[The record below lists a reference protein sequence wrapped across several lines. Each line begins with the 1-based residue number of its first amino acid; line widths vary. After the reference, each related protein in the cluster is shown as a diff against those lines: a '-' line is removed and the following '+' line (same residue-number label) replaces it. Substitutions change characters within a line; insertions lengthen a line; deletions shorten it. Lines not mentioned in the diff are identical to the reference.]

1 MPKWAKIRETQN
13 FVPQTKN
20 AIDIL
25 FRLAYNS
32 GHKAVLRRAKQLQN
46 KKHEYRYIV
55 ALRQKEWE
63 DLTMSTKFS
72 RKTFL
77 KGSVAGLG
85 MMALNVCTAGA
96 ASAAEPAAA
105 AEDTNSLN
113 LVPKK
118 AASVK
123 VERRSSVGGGWQGEP
138 VFPNWKG
145 YTDDTLAMNHMYTFM
160 GYAGQG
166 TLCVE
171 PEAGVTGFNLFVNNR
186 QINTAAM
193 AAGGVWNVDISG
205 QTINGRNTIQVD
217 GIRPRGKKVTVRVGY
232 PTVQEGTLQDVG
244 IDRDAVELLEQIIQA
259 DVNNGFPSAQM
270 AIVKD
275 GKLVYQNAW
284 GKVNSYNPDGTTNTN
299 SPAVTNDTLYDLA
312 SNTKMYTANYALQY
326 LVTQGKADLDSR
338 LVDLLGSAFVED
350 TIDITYNG
358 YENPGLA
365 VNKQWKAELTL
376 RDILRHQAGF
386 PADPQYHNDSFD
398 QCAQKTV
405 PGAVNVLFSGWDGS
419 AATRAATLKSIFKTP
434 LMYKPGTK
442 TVYSDVDYMLL
453 AFAIEAITGKGL
465 DAFLKETFWDPMG
478 LTHTTYNPL
487 LNGFAANDCAATELN
502 GNTRDGAISFTGVR
516 TATIQGQVH
525 DEKCY
530 YAMGGISG
538 HAGLFSNATE
548 LAKLASVMLTG
559 GYGENRYFSRNVMD
573 TFTAPKKEN
582 AANWGLGW
590 WREGD
595 NQRCWYFGTQAPSN
609 TIGHQGWT
617 GTLTMIDPVENLVV
631 VYLTNKINSP
641 VTDKVANPNNFNGN
655 WYTASTLGFVAQLL
669 YQGLQNH
676 GTDPNN
682 AYSAL
687 LEDMAESKFALVAE
701 GGSVPATH
709 PLVRSGYAVL
719 EAMAAH
725 ANSTHSYMDR
735 GYFNDAITLLD
746 AARDAEELA
755 KLQKMLKKF

>member
-1 MPKWAKIRETQN
+1 M
-13 FVPQTKN
+13 
-20 AIDIL
+20 IDIL
-25 FRLAYNS
+25 FHLAYNS
-32 GHKAVLRRAKQLQN
+32 GHKAVPLLRD

-105 AEDTNSLN
+105 AAEDTNSLN

-123 VERRSSVGGGWQGEP
+123 VTSRGSVSGGWQGEP

-145 YTDDTLAMNHMYTFM
+145 LDDTLAMNHMYTFV

-171 PEAGVTGFNLFVNNR
+171 PESGVTGFNLFVNNR

-205 QTINGRNTIQVD
+205 QTINGRNTIQVG
-217 GIRPRGKKVTVRVGY
+217 GIRPRGKQVTVRVGY
-232 PTVQEGTLQDVG
+232 PTVQEGSLQDVG
-244 IDRDAVELLEQIIQA
+244 IDRDALELLEQIIQA

-284 GKVNSYNPDGTTNTN
+284 GKVNSYNPDGTPKTD

-326 LVTQGKADLDSR
+326 LVTQGKANLDSR

-358 YENPGLA
+358 YENPGLK

-398 QCAQKTV
+398 QCSQKTV

-573 TFTAPKKEN
+573 AFTAPKKEN

-617 GTLTMIDPVENLVV
+617 GTLTMIDPVEDLVV

-641 VTDKVANPNNFNGN
+641 VTDKAANPNKFNGN

-725 ANSTHSYMDR
+725 ANATHSYMDR
-735 GYFNDAITLLD
+735 SYFNDALTLLD
-746 AARDAEELA
+746 DTRDAEELA
-755 KLQKMLKKF
+755 KLKKMLNKF

>member
-1 MPKWAKIRETQN
+1 M
-13 FVPQTKN
+13 
-20 AIDIL
+20 IDIL
-25 FRLAYNS
+25 FHLAYNS
-32 GHKAVLRRAKQLQN
+32 GHKAVPLLRD

-105 AEDTNSLN
+105 AAEDTNSLN

-123 VERRSSVGGGWQGEP
+123 VTSRGSVSGGWQGEP

-145 YTDDTLAMNHMYTFM
+145 LDDTLAMNHMYTFV

-171 PEAGVTGFNLFVNNR
+171 PETGVTGFNLFVNNR
-186 QINTAAM
+186 QVNTAAM

-205 QTINGRNTIQVD
+205 QTINGRNTIQVG
-217 GIRPRGKKVTVRVGY
+217 GIRPRGKQVTVRVGY
-232 PTVQEGTLQDVG
+232 PTVQEGSLQDVG
-244 IDRDAVELLEQIIQA
+244 IDRDALELLEQIIQA

-284 GKVNSYNPDGTTNTN
+284 GRVNAYNPDGTPKTD

-326 LVTQGKADLDSR
+326 LVTQGKANLDSR

-358 YENPGLA
+358 YENPGLK

-398 QCAQKTV
+398 QCSQKTV
-405 PGAVNVLFSGWDGS
+405 PGATNVLFSGWDGS

-573 TFTAPKKEN
+573 AFTAPKKEN

-641 VTDKVANPNNFNGN
+641 VTDKAANPNKFNGN

-701 GGSVPATH
+701 GGNVPATH

-735 GYFNDAITLLD
+735 SYFNDALTLLD
-746 AARDAEELA
+746 DTRDAEELA
-755 KLQKMLKKF
+755 KLKKMLNKF

>member
-1 MPKWAKIRETQN
+1 M
-13 FVPQTKN
+13 
-20 AIDIL
+20 IDIL

-32 GHKAVLRRAKQLQN
+32 GHKAVPLLRD

-105 AEDTNSLN
+105 AAEDTNSLN

-123 VERRSSVGGGWQGEP
+123 VTSRGSVSGGWQGEP

-145 YTDDTLAMNHMYTFM
+145 YVDDTLAMNHMYTFM

-171 PEAGVTGFNLFVNNR
+171 PEVGVTGFNLFVNNR

-205 QTINGRNTIQVD
+205 QTINGRNTIQVG

-232 PTVQEGTLQDVG
+232 PTVQKGSLQDVG
-244 IDRDAVELLEQIIQA
+244 IDRDALELLEQIIQA
-259 DVNNGFPSAQM
+259 DVDNGFPSAQM
-270 AIVKD
+270 AIVKN

-284 GKVNSYNPDGTTNTN
+284 GKVNSYNPDGTLKTD

-358 YENPGLA
+358 YENPGLT

-405 PGAVNVLFSGWDGS
+405 PGATNLLFSGWDGS

-573 TFTAPKKEN
+573 AFTAPKKEN

-641 VTDKVANPNNFNGN
+641 VTDKAANPNNFNGN

-735 GYFNDAITLLD
+735 SYFNDAITLLD
-746 AARDAEELA
+746 ATRDAEELA
-755 KLQKMLKKF
+755 KLKKIAQKH

>member
-1 MPKWAKIRETQN
+1 M
-13 FVPQTKN
+13 
-20 AIDIL
+20 
-25 FRLAYNS
+25 
-32 GHKAVLRRAKQLQN
+32 
-46 KKHEYRYIV
+46 
-55 ALRQKEWE
+55 
-63 DLTMSTKFS
+63 
-72 RKTFL
+72 
-77 KGSVAGLG
+77 
-85 MMALNVCTAGA
+85 
-96 ASAAEPAAA
+96 
-105 AEDTNSLN
+105 
-113 LVPKK
+113 
-118 AASVK
+118 
-123 VERRSSVGGGWQGEP
+123 
-138 VFPNWKG
+138 
-145 YTDDTLAMNHMYTFM
+145 
-160 GYAGQG
+160 
-166 TLCVE
+166 
-171 PEAGVTGFNLFVNNR
+171 
-186 QINTAAM
+186 
-193 AAGGVWNVDISG
+193 
-205 QTINGRNTIQVD
+205 
-217 GIRPRGKKVTVRVGY
+217 
-232 PTVQEGTLQDVG
+232 
-244 IDRDAVELLEQIIQA
+244 
-259 DVNNGFPSAQM
+259 
-270 AIVKD
+270 
-275 GKLVYQNAW
+275 
-284 GKVNSYNPDGTTNTN
+284 
-299 SPAVTNDTLYDLA
+299 
-312 SNTKMYTANYALQY
+312 
-326 LVTQGKADLDSR
+326 
-338 LVDLLGSAFVED
+338 VDLLGSAFVED

-358 YENPGLA
+358 YENPGLK

-398 QCAQKTV
+398 QCSQKTV
-405 PGAVNVLFSGWDGS
+405 PGAINVLFSGWDGS

-573 TFTAPKKEN
+573 AFTAPKKED

-641 VTDKVANPNNFNGN
+641 VTDKAANPNNFNGN

-701 GGSVPATH
+701 GGNVSATH

-735 GYFNDAITLLD
+735 SYFNDALTLLD
-746 AARDAEELA
+746 DTRDAEELA
-755 KLQKMLKKF
+755 KLKKMLNKF

>member
-1 MPKWAKIRETQN
+1 M
-13 FVPQTKN
+13 
-20 AIDIL
+20 
-25 FRLAYNS
+25 
-32 GHKAVLRRAKQLQN
+32 
-46 KKHEYRYIV
+46 
-55 ALRQKEWE
+55 
-63 DLTMSTKFS
+63 
-72 RKTFL
+72 
-77 KGSVAGLG
+77 
-85 MMALNVCTAGA
+85 
-96 ASAAEPAAA
+96 
-105 AEDTNSLN
+105 
-113 LVPKK
+113 
-118 AASVK
+118 
-123 VERRSSVGGGWQGEP
+123 
-138 VFPNWKG
+138 
-145 YTDDTLAMNHMYTFM
+145 
-160 GYAGQG
+160 
-166 TLCVE
+166 
-171 PEAGVTGFNLFVNNR
+171 
-186 QINTAAM
+186 
-193 AAGGVWNVDISG
+193 
-205 QTINGRNTIQVD
+205 
-217 GIRPRGKKVTVRVGY
+217 
-232 PTVQEGTLQDVG
+232 
-244 IDRDAVELLEQIIQA
+244 
-259 DVNNGFPSAQM
+259 
-270 AIVKD
+270 
-275 GKLVYQNAW
+275 YQNAW
-284 GKVNSYNPDGTTNTN
+284 GKVNSYNPDGTPKTD

-326 LVTQGKADLDSR
+326 LVTQGKANLDSR

-358 YENPGLA
+358 YENPGLK

-398 QCAQKTV
+398 QCSQKTV
-405 PGAVNVLFSGWDGS
+405 PGATNLLFSGWDGS

-502 GNTRDGAISFTGVR
+502 GNTRDGVISFTGVR

-573 TFTAPKKEN
+573 AFTAPKKED

-735 GYFNDAITLLD
+735 NYFNDALTLLD
-746 AARDAEELA
+746 DTRDAEELA
-755 KLQKMLKKF
+755 KLKKMLNKF

>member
-1 MPKWAKIRETQN
+1 M
-13 FVPQTKN
+13 
-20 AIDIL
+20 IDIL

-32 GHKAVLRRAKQLQN
+32 GHKAVPLLRDKKARIQAYCRIAAK
-46 KKHEYRYIV
+46 K
-55 ALRQKEWE
+55 WE

-105 AEDTNSLN
+105 AAEDTNSLN
-113 LVPKK
+113 LIPKK

-123 VERRSSVGGGWQGEP
+123 VTSRGSVSGGWQGEP

-145 YTDDTLAMNHMYTFM
+145 YVDDTLAMNHMYTFV

-171 PEAGVTGFNLFVNNR
+171 PESGVTGFNLFVNNR

-205 QTINGRNTIQVD
+205 QTINGRNTIQVG

-232 PTVQEGTLQDVG
+232 PTVQEGSLQDVG
-244 IDRDAVELLEQIIQA
+244 IDRDALELLEQIIQA

-270 AIVKD
+270 AIVKN

-284 GKVNSYNPDGTTNTN
+284 GKVNSYNPDGTPKTD

-326 LVTQGKADLDSR
+326 LVTQGKANLDSR

-358 YENPGLA
+358 YENPGLK

-398 QCAQKTV
+398 QCSQKTV
-405 PGAVNVLFSGWDGS
+405 PGATNLLFSGWDGS

-573 TFTAPKKEN
+573 AFTAPKKED

-617 GTLTMIDPVENLVV
+617 GTLTMIDPVEDLVV

-641 VTDKVANPNNFNGN
+641 VTDKAANPNNFNGN

-735 GYFNDAITLLD
+735 NYFNDALTLLD
-746 AARDAEELA
+746 DTRDAEELA
-755 KLQKMLKKF
+755 KLKKMLNKF

>member
-1 MPKWAKIRETQN
+1 MPQDEN
-13 FVPQTKN
+13 V
-20 AIDIL
+20 IDIL

-32 GHKAVLRRAKQLQN
+32 GHKAVPLLRD
-46 KKHEYRYIV
+46 KKYEYRYIV

-105 AEDTNSLN
+105 AAEDTNSLN

-123 VERRSSVGGGWQGEP
+123 VTSRGSVSGGWQGEP

-145 YTDDTLAMNHMYTFM
+145 LDDTLAMNHMYTFV

-171 PEAGVTGFNLFVNNR
+171 PESGVTGFNLFVNNR

-205 QTINGRNTIQVD
+205 QTINGRNTIQVG
-217 GIRPRGKKVTVRVGY
+217 GIRPRGKQVTVRVGY
-232 PTVQEGTLQDVG
+232 PTVQEGSLQDVG
-244 IDRDAVELLEQIIQA
+244 IDRDALELLEQIIQA

-270 AIVKD
+270 AIVKN

-284 GKVNSYNPDGTTNTN
+284 GKVNSYNPDGTPKTD

-326 LVTQGKADLDSR
+326 LVTQGKANLDSR

-358 YENPGLA
+358 YENPGLK

-405 PGAVNVLFSGWDGS
+405 PGATNVLFSGWDGS
-419 AATRAATLKSIFKTP
+419 AATRATTLKSIFKTP

-573 TFTAPKKEN
+573 AFTAPKKED

-617 GTLTMIDPVENLVV
+617 GTLTMIDPVEDLVV

-641 VTDKVANPNNFNGN
+641 VTDKAANPNKFNGN

-676 GTDPNN
+676 GIDPNN

-701 GGSVPATH
+701 GGNVSATH

-725 ANSTHSYMDR
+725 ANATHSYLDR
-735 GYFNDAITLLD
+735 NYFNDALTLLD
-746 AARDAEELA
+746 DTRDAEELA
-755 KLQKMLKKF
+755 KLKKMLNKF

>member
-1 MPKWAKIRETQN
+1 M
-13 FVPQTKN
+13 
-20 AIDIL
+20 IDIL
-25 FRLAYNS
+25 FYLAYNS
-32 GHKAVLRRAKQLQN
+32 GHKAVPLLRD
-46 KKHEYRYIV
+46 KKHEYRHIV

-105 AEDTNSLN
+105 AAEDTNSLN

-123 VERRSSVGGGWQGEP
+123 VTSRGSVSGGWQGEP

-145 YTDDTLAMNHMYTFM
+145 LDDTLAMNHMYTFV
-160 GYAGQG
+160 GYTGQG

-205 QTINGRNTIQVD
+205 QTINGRNTIQVG

-232 PTVQEGTLQDVG
+232 PTVQEGSLQDVG
-244 IDRDAVELLEQIIQA
+244 IDRDALELLEQIIQA
-259 DVNNGFPSAQM
+259 DVNNGFPGAQM
-270 AIVKD
+270 AVVKN

-284 GKVNSYNPDGTTNTN
+284 GKVNSYNPDGTPKTD

-326 LVTQGKADLDSR
+326 LVTQGKANLDSR

-358 YENPGLA
+358 YENPGLK

-398 QCAQKTV
+398 QCSQKTV
-405 PGAVNVLFSGWDGS
+405 PGATNLLFSGWDGS

-573 TFTAPKKEN
+573 AFTAPTKED

-617 GTLTMIDPVENLVV
+617 GTLTMIDPVEDLVV

-641 VTDKVANPNNFNGN
+641 VTDKAANPNKFNGN

-676 GTDPNN
+676 GPDPNT

-725 ANSTHSYMDR
+725 ANATHSYLDR
-735 GYFNDAITLLD
+735 NYFNDALTLLD
-746 AARDAEELA
+746 DTRDAEELA
-755 KLQKMLKKF
+755 KLKKMLNKF

>member
-1 MPKWAKIRETQN
+1 M
-13 FVPQTKN
+13 
-20 AIDIL
+20 IDIL

-32 GHKAVLRRAKQLQN
+32 GHKAVPLLRDKKARIQAYCRIAAK
-46 KKHEYRYIV
+46 K
-55 ALRQKEWE
+55 WE

-105 AEDTNSLN
+105 AAEDTNSLN
-113 LVPKK
+113 LIPKK

-123 VERRSSVGGGWQGEP
+123 VTSRGSVSGGWQGEP

-145 YTDDTLAMNHMYTFM
+145 YVDDTLAMNHMYTFV

-171 PEAGVTGFNLFVNNR
+171 PESGVTGFNLFVNNR

-205 QTINGRNTIQVD
+205 QTINGRNTIQVG

-232 PTVQEGTLQDVG
+232 PTVQEGSLQDVG
-244 IDRDAVELLEQIIQA
+244 IDRDALELLEQIIQA

-270 AIVKD
+270 AVVKN

-284 GKVNSYNPDGTTNTN
+284 GKVNSYNPDGTPKTD

-326 LVTQGKADLDSR
+326 LVTQGKANLDSR

-358 YENPGLA
+358 YENPGLK

-398 QCAQKTV
+398 QCSQKTV
-405 PGAVNVLFSGWDGS
+405 PGATNLLFSGWDGS

-573 TFTAPKKEN
+573 AFTAPKKED

-617 GTLTMIDPVENLVV
+617 GTLTMIDPVEDLVV

-641 VTDKVANPNNFNGN
+641 VTDKAANPNKFNGN

-725 ANSTHSYMDR
+725 ANATHSYLDR
-735 GYFNDAITLLD
+735 NYFNDALTLLD
-746 AARDAEELA
+746 DTRDAEELA
-755 KLQKMLKKF
+755 KLKKMLNKF

>member
-1 MPKWAKIRETQN
+1 M
-13 FVPQTKN
+13 
-20 AIDIL
+20 IDIL

-32 GHKAVLRRAKQLQN
+32 GHKAVPLLRDKKARIQVYCRIAAKRMGGPYHVNQ
-46 KKHEYRYIV
+46 I
-55 ALRQKEWE
+55 
-63 DLTMSTKFS
+63 S

-105 AEDTNSLN
+105 AAEDTNSLN

-123 VERRSSVGGGWQGEP
+123 VTSRGSVSGGWQGEP

-145 YTDDTLAMNHMYTFM
+145 LDDTLAMNHMYTFV

-171 PEAGVTGFNLFVNNR
+171 PESGVTGFNLFVNNR

-205 QTINGRNTIQVD
+205 QTINGRNTIQVG

-232 PTVQEGTLQDVG
+232 PTVQEGSLQDVG
-244 IDRDAVELLEQIIQA
+244 IDRDALELLEQIIQA

-270 AIVKD
+270 AIVKN

-284 GKVNSYNPDGTTNTN
+284 GKVNSYNPDGTPKTD

-326 LVTQGKADLDSR
+326 LVTQGKANLDSR

-358 YENPGLA
+358 YENPGLK

-405 PGAVNVLFSGWDGS
+405 PGATNVLFSGWDGS

-502 GNTRDGAISFTGVR
+502 GNTRDGAISLTGVR

-538 HAGLFSNATE
+538 HAGLFSNTTE

-573 TFTAPKKEN
+573 AFTAPKKED

-641 VTDKVANPNNFNGN
+641 VTDKAANPNKFNGN

-725 ANSTHSYMDR
+725 ANATHSYLDR
-735 GYFNDAITLLD
+735 NYFNDALTLLD
-746 AARDAEELA
+746 DTRDAEELA
-755 KLQKMLKKF
+755 KLKKMLNKF

>member
-1 MPKWAKIRETQN
+1 
-13 FVPQTKN
+13 
-20 AIDIL
+20 
-25 FRLAYNS
+25 
-32 GHKAVLRRAKQLQN
+32 
-46 KKHEYRYIV
+46 
-55 ALRQKEWE
+55 
-63 DLTMSTKFS
+63 MSTKFS

-105 AEDTNSLN
+105 AAEDTNSLN

-123 VERRSSVGGGWQGEP
+123 VTSRGSVSGGWQGEP

-145 YTDDTLAMNHMYTFM
+145 LDDTLAMNHMYTFV

-205 QTINGRNTIQVD
+205 QTINGRNTIQVG

-232 PTVQEGTLQDVG
+232 PTVQEGSLQDVG
-244 IDRDAVELLEQIIQA
+244 IDRDALELLEQIIQA

-270 AIVKD
+270 AIVKN

-284 GKVNSYNPDGTTNTN
+284 GKVNSYNPDGTPKTD

-326 LVTQGKADLDSR
+326 LVTQGKANLDSR

-358 YENPGLA
+358 YENPGLK

-405 PGAVNVLFSGWDGS
+405 PGATNVLFSGWDGS

-478 LTHTTYNPL
+478 LTHTAYNPL

-516 TATIQGQVH
+516 TATIQGQVP
-525 DEKCY
+525 
-530 YAMGGISG
+530 S
-538 HAGLFSNATE
+538 ST
-548 LAKLASVMLTG
+548 AKSWYIPCVT
-559 GYGENRYFSRNVMD
+559 
-573 TFTAPKKEN
+573 
-582 AANWGLGW
+582 
-590 WREGD
+590 
-595 NQRCWYFGTQAPSN
+595 QR
-609 TIGHQGWT
+609 
-617 GTLTMIDPVENLVV
+617 L
-631 VYLTNKINSP
+631 SP
-641 VTDKVANPNNFNGN
+641 G
-655 WYTASTLGFVAQLL
+655 QRRIC
-669 YQGLQNH
+669 
-676 GTDPNN
+676 
-682 AYSAL
+682 
-687 LEDMAESKFALVAE
+687 
-701 GGSVPATH
+701 VPAGTMRLR
-709 PLVRSGYAVL
+709 PSQWT
-719 EAMAAH
+719 
-725 ANSTHSYMDR
+725 STSDS
-735 GYFNDAITLLD
+735 
-746 AARDAEELA
+746 
-755 KLQKMLKKF
+755 

>member
-1 MPKWAKIRETQN
+1 M
-13 FVPQTKN
+13 
-20 AIDIL
+20 IDIL
-25 FRLAYNS
+25 FYLAYNS
-32 GHKAVLRRAKQLQN
+32 GHKAVPLLRD
-46 KKHEYRYIV
+46 KKHEYRHIV

-105 AEDTNSLN
+105 AAEDTNSLN

-123 VERRSSVGGGWQGEP
+123 VTSRGSVSGGWQGEP

-145 YTDDTLAMNHMYTFM
+145 LDDTLAMNHMYTFV

-171 PEAGVTGFNLFVNNR
+171 PESGVTGFNLFVNNR

-205 QTINGRNTIQVD
+205 QTINGRNTIQVG

-232 PTVQEGTLQDVG
+232 PTVQEGSLQDVG
-244 IDRDAVELLEQIIQA
+244 IDRDALELLEQIIQA

-270 AIVKD
+270 AVVKN

-284 GKVNSYNPDGTTNTN
+284 GKVNSYNPDGTPKTD

-326 LVTQGKADLDSR
+326 LVTQGKANLDSR

-358 YENPGLA
+358 YENPGLK

-398 QCAQKTV
+398 QCSQKTV
-405 PGAVNVLFSGWDGS
+405 PGATNVLFSGWDGS

-573 TFTAPKKEN
+573 AFTAPKKED

-617 GTLTMIDPVENLVV
+617 GTLTMIDPVEDLVV

-641 VTDKVANPNNFNGN
+641 VTDKAANPNKFNGN

-725 ANSTHSYMDR
+725 ANATHSYLDR
-735 GYFNDAITLLD
+735 NYFNDALTLLD
-746 AARDAEELA
+746 DTRDAEELA
-755 KLQKMLKKF
+755 KLKKMLNKF

>member
-1 MPKWAKIRETQN
+1 M
-13 FVPQTKN
+13 
-20 AIDIL
+20 IDIL
-25 FRLAYNS
+25 FHLAYNS
-32 GHKAVLRRAKQLQN
+32 GHKAVPLLRD

-105 AEDTNSLN
+105 AAEDTNSLN

-123 VERRSSVGGGWQGEP
+123 VTSRGSVSSGWQGEP

-145 YTDDTLAMNHMYTFM
+145 LDDTLAMNHMYTFV

-171 PEAGVTGFNLFVNNR
+171 PESGVTGFNLFVNNR
-186 QINTAAM
+186 QVNTAAM

-205 QTINGRNTIQVD
+205 QTINGRNTIQVG
-217 GIRPRGKKVTVRVGY
+217 GIRPRGKQVTVRVGY
-232 PTVQEGTLQDVG
+232 PTVQEGSLQDVG
-244 IDRDAVELLEQIIQA
+244 IDRDALELLEQIIQA

-284 GKVNSYNPDGTTNTN
+284 GKVNSYNPDGTPKTD

-326 LVTQGKADLDSR
+326 LVTQGKANLDSR

-358 YENPGLA
+358 YENPGLK

-398 QCAQKTV
+398 QCSQKTV
-405 PGAVNVLFSGWDGS
+405 PGATNVLFSGWDGS

-573 TFTAPKKEN
+573 AFTAPKKED

-641 VTDKVANPNNFNGN
+641 VTDKAANPNKFNGN

-701 GGSVPATH
+701 GGNVPATH
-709 PLVRSGYAVL
+709 PLVRAGYAVL

-735 GYFNDAITLLD
+735 NYFNDALTLLD
-746 AARDAEELA
+746 DTRDAEELA
-755 KLQKMLKKF
+755 KLKKMLNKF

>member
-1 MPKWAKIRETQN
+1 M
-13 FVPQTKN
+13 
-20 AIDIL
+20 IDIL
-25 FRLAYNS
+25 FHLAYNS
-32 GHKAVLRRAKQLQN
+32 GHKAVPLLRD

-105 AEDTNSLN
+105 AAEDTNSLN

-123 VERRSSVGGGWQGEP
+123 VTSRGSVSDGWQGEP

-145 YTDDTLAMNHMYTFM
+145 LDDTLAMNHMYTFV

-171 PEAGVTGFNLFVNNR
+171 PESGVTGFNLFVNNR
-186 QINTAAM
+186 QVNTAAM

-205 QTINGRNTIQVD
+205 QTINGRNTIQVG
-217 GIRPRGKKVTVRVGY
+217 GIRPRGKQVTVRVGY
-232 PTVQEGTLQDVG
+232 PTVQEGSLQDVG
-244 IDRDAVELLEQIIQA
+244 IDRDALELLEQIIQA

-284 GKVNSYNPDGTTNTN
+284 GKVNSYNPDGTPKTD

-326 LVTQGKADLDSR
+326 LVTQGKANLDSR

-358 YENPGLA
+358 YENPGLK

-398 QCAQKTV
+398 QCSQKTV
-405 PGAVNVLFSGWDGS
+405 PGATNVLFSGWDGS

-573 TFTAPKKEN
+573 TFTAPKKED

-617 GTLTMIDPVENLVV
+617 GTLTMIDPVEDLVV

-641 VTDKVANPNNFNGN
+641 VTDKAANPNKFNGN

-701 GGSVPATH
+701 GGNVPATH
-709 PLVRSGYAVL
+709 PLVRAGYAVL

-735 GYFNDAITLLD
+735 SYFNDALTLLD
-746 AARDAEELA
+746 DTRDAEELA
-755 KLQKMLKKF
+755 KLKKMLNKF